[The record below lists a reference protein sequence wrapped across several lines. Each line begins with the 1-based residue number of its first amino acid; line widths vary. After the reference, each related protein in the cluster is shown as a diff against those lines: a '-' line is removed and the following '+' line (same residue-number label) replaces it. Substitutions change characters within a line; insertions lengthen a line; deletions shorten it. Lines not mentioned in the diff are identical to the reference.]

1 MRNRIKV
8 EALTTYDR
16 DVYIILNDDD
26 TYVDTFRDSIV
37 VSFEV
42 ENGYTS
48 TAVYNVVIERNKL
61 KPGPDEDQ
69 VREKMHTFGLERLKA
84 VLSGEQIK
92 KTDQEKEKENISPDG
107 YLFTNKIWKTKPD
120 PLIEE
125 EYRRALKR
133 VLDTTPYQLLIHVA
147 KELFP
152 SPDSSLITETI
163 KSFRRILDRIDQN
176 YGLPEK
182 PTTII
187 SRTDKDAYL
196 SLLDNLYNAL
206 SNSPR
211 DWQASKLAEDI
222 RGILHKIDEIHLRY
236 DIRRNDIE
244 PLDPA
249 LLEIEQSVSLLDEL
263 YKKRPQFNEVL
274 DFLKSFSESRDQARQ
289 DIIGNAAKIFDRR
302 SSGINTKRWLWG
314 GYALAFGTFLYM
326 LAVFS
331 HFQIAWLSG
340 SEWFS
345 KEIFGESPYS
355 DVIVRIAIFSILS
368 YVTIFCFRQY
378 VYERKAKEIY
388 EFKQTALNAMISLLD
403 IHQGS
408 QDQTNQIMMHSLPHI
423 FNDTS
428 VSSEKHQTTDTN
440 QPLLIEMMKLVR
452 QQK

>member
-1 MRNRIKV
+1 MSNRTKI
-8 EALTTYDR
+8 EELTTYDH
-16 DVYIILNDDD
+16 DVYIILNNDD
-26 TYVDTFRDSIV
+26 TRDYNSKDLV
-37 VSFEV
+37 VVTFEV
-42 ENGYTS
+42 EKGYTLTS
-48 TAVYNVVIERNKL
+48 IYNVVLERNKL
-61 KPGPDEDQ
+61 EPGTDENH

-84 VLSGEQIK
+84 ELSGEQIK
-92 KTDQEKEKENISPDG
+92 KTDQEKEKENISHEG
-107 YLFTNKIWKTKPD
+107 YQFKHKSTRYNKNPS
-120 PLIEE
+120 IEE
-125 EYRRALKR
+125 EYRSKIKR
-133 VLDTTPYQLLIHVA
+133 VLDIIPYQHLIGTA

-163 KSFRRILDRIDQN
+163 KSFRNLLNRIDEQEM
-176 YGLPEK
+176 YPS
-182 PTTII
+182 PTTYI
-187 SRTDKDAYL
+187 SRTNKDVYL
-196 SLLDNLYNAL
+196 TLLGNLHDEL
-206 SNSPR
+206 SKQSKNINSGE
-211 DWQASKLAEDI
+211 LAENIRDI
-222 RGILHKIDEIHLRY
+222 LQKIDEIHLRY
-236 DIRRNDIE
+236 RLRINDIE

-249 LLEIEQSVSLLDEL
+249 LLEMEQSVSLLDEL

-274 DFLKSFSESRDQARQ
+274 AFLKSFSESKDQARQ

-302 SSGINTKRWLWG
+302 SSLINTKWWLRG

-331 HFQIAWLSG
+331 HFHIPWLNG

-345 KEIFGESPYS
+345 KEIFGESPYG
-355 DVIVRIAIFSILS
+355 DVFIRIAIFSILS

-403 IHQGS
+403 IHKGN

-440 QPLLIEMMKLVR
+440 QSFLIEIMKLVR
-452 QQK
+452 QQR